1 MNPEIDVVI
10 INCFDTY
17 EHRVELL
24 RKYFIRQGKRV
35 HVLTSDWEHFHKR
48 LRTECPAGYEMI
60 HVRPYQKNLS
70 VDRLAS
76 HHYFARAVQQRLEEL
91 QPELIWA
98 LVPPNSLAKCTAA
111 YKKKHPQVKLVMD
124 LIDMWPET
132 MPISRFKTLPPF
144 VAWRKLRDQYVGQ
157 ADEVV
162 TECDLYQT
170 LLKDHCPGEKM
181 HTLYLA
187 RNWADNASEADPPED
202 KVSLCYLGSINNI
215 IDIDCI
221 AQIVRS
227 LGGSV
232 ELHIIGDGEKRD
244 LLIRQATDA
253 GAQVIF
259 HGKVYDRAEKQ
270 KIMDRCHA
278 GLNIMK
284 KTVFVGL
291 TMKSMDYFECG
302 IPIINNIQ
310 GDTWQFVDAHGIG
323 INIGEDVAISPEQI
337 ARLQENRKQVYEFGK
352 AWFDVAVFEEKLDRI
367 TGAL

>member
-1 MNPEIDVVI
+1 MSQISIFVGSSFAPAPI
-10 INCFDTY
+10 
-17 EHRVELL
+17 EL
-24 RKYFIRQGKRV
+24 
-35 HVLTSDWEHFHKR
+35 TM
-48 LRTECPAGYEMI
+48 GY
-60 HVRPYQKNLS
+60 
-70 VDRLAS
+70 
-76 HHYFARAVQQRLEEL
+76 
-91 QPELIWA
+91 
-98 LVPPNSLAKCTAA
+98 
-111 YKKKHPQVKLVMD
+111 
-124 LIDMWPET
+124 WPET

-244 LLIRQATDA
+244 LLIRQVTDA

-302 IPIINNIQ
+302 IPIINNIK
-310 GDTWQFVDAHGIG
+310 GDTWHFVDEFGIG
-323 INIGEDVAISPEQI
+323 INITEDVAISAEQI
-337 ARLQENRKQVYEFGK
+337 ARLQENRNQIHEFGR
-352 AWFDVAVFEEKLDRI
+352 AHFDVDVFYENLDRI
-367 TGAL
+367 TSVL